1 MKKWL
6 IWLKEYGVLTQ
17 IIVRPKDNNYEVIS
31 VYRKKLAC
39 KQLGITKIPSII
51 KDLND
56 DEVTILIKNVYKN
69 AIDDLWKNYENLIE
83 MTKEY

>member
-31 VYRKKLAC
+31 VYRKKFAR

-56 DEVTILIKNVYKN
+56 DKVIILIKNVYKN
-69 AIDDLWKNYENLIE
+69 AIEDLWKNYENLIE